1 MKCTIRR
8 IALSAV
14 LLSLL
19 ISCAKKQ
26 EQAPSTQSAPV
37 AVAVA
42 AVAPQREKEVPKAEK
57 PMSEPVVR
65 EEVTGKQFEDLFQ
78 AARMAEDAKE
88 IEALVAGG
96 ANLAGR
102 TAHGLTPLMIASR
115 YQKHAPVVAALK
127 GDVLHALD
135 ESGMCALGYA
145 ARYNDHAEVLEVLL
159 AEATQSEKDT
169 ALLVASQYNSAT
181 IVKALLDGGAD
192 RSVRTRRGTKAV
204 YVATSENQD
213 PHVVR
218 LLLSPDQQEKDT
230 ALFYAASNNCPEV
243 VGALLEEGA
252 SVSQTDRTGATS
264 LMYAARYNQN
274 PEVVSLLVDAGS
286 QVEHRSRFGENALSC
301 ALKND
306 QLLIA
311 KTLVEK
317 GADLN
322 SIQIDGRPVVLY
334 AVESKMD
341 DTVLS
346 WMLAHGA
353 KVDAPDWAG
362 NTAFMIAV
370 ANDDYGR
377 AKMLLEHGADVDAQ
391 NKSGETALMQSVRRG
406 DLAAVKALVEEAK
419 ADEGKTDLSGLD
431 AAHLAS
437 RLGQM
442 EIASYLGLSPAQP
455 KKDVV
460 RSQFSLRR
468 AFTEKGYQLQV
479 GVQRGTLNADV
490 RVSCQEG
497 KGTVAYT
504 GIDANTVT
512 RFLRAEAQQIE
523 GLAWNEEGEGLVSIT
538 YPGFG
543 PLDDQIV
550 ADWLVEDALRQA
562 F

>member
-1 MKCTIRR
+1 MKCTIHR

-19 ISCAKKQ
+19 VSCAKKQ

-37 AVAVA
+37 AVAVTIA
-42 AVAPQREKEVPKAEK
+42 APQREKEIPLAEK
-57 PMSEPVVR
+57 TMSEHALR
-65 EEVTGKQFEDLFQ
+65 EEVAEKQFEDLFQ

-96 ANLAGR
+96 ANLSGR

-115 YQKHAPVVAALK
+115 YQEHAPVVAALE
-127 GDVLHALD
+127 GDVLHAQD

-145 ARYNDHAEVLEVLL
+145 ARYNDHTEVLEVLL

-169 ALLVASQYNSAT
+169 ALLVASQYNTAN
-181 IVKALLDGGAD
+181 IVKTLLDGGAD

-204 YVATSENQD
+204 YVAASENQD
-213 PHVVR
+213 PQVVR
-218 LLLSPDQQEKDT
+218 LLLSPDQKEKDT
-230 ALFYAASNNCPEV
+230 ALFYAASSNCPEV
-243 VGALLEEGA
+243 VSALLEEGA

-264 LMYAARYNQN
+264 LMYAARYNLN

-301 ALKND
+301 ALKNN

-341 DTVLS
+341 APAIS

-377 AKMLLEHGADVDAQ
+377 AKMLLEHGADVDAR
-391 NKSGETALMQSVRRG
+391 NKGGETALMQSVRRG
-406 DLAAVKALVEEAK
+406 NLVAVKVLVEEAN
-419 ADEGKTDLSGLD
+419 ADVEKTDPYGLD
-431 AAHLAS
+431 AAHLAA

-523 GLAWNEEGEGLVSIT
+523 GLAWNDEGEGLVSIS

-550 ADWLVEDALRQA
+550 ADWLGEDALRLV